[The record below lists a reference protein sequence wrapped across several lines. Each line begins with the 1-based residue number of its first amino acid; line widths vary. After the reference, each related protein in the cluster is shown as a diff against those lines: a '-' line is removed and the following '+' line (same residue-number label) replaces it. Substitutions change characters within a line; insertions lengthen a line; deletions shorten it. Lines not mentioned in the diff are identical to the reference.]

1 MMADGIET
9 IGAGAHEYYTD
20 DEVTAIRT
28 PAGSALRKSG
38 SERIAA
44 RMIFSFRMKDVVAG
58 SAVIADGKT
67 GMLSVRME
75 RGAGISFE

>member
-1 MMADGIET
+1 
-9 IGAGAHEYYTD
+9 
-20 DEVTAIRT
+20 
-28 PAGSALRKSG
+28 
-38 SERIAA
+38 
-44 RMIFSFRMKDVVAG
+44 MIFSFRMKDVVAG

>member
-1 MMADGIET
+1 
-9 IGAGAHEYYTD
+9 
-20 DEVTAIRT
+20 VTAIRT